1 MSSQQDYALRQ
12 KRRFSKKSK
21 KLKDDMKRRHEK
33 QIQILLKQQIQSAS
47 LGEHSLMLQKQTEDD
62 LRQRRSKERLAL
74 SLRNPGPKEFVQYSR
89 SSAKLS
95 EALLPSFNSSA
106 SDNCSNLNPHEI
118 AANDLEKA
126 RKERLENT
134 RKQKRLKER
143 KEQLRIETEAKFQ
156 MQFERIREKEEQLKM
171 REDERARAQE
181 IKRLR
186 AKRNIELKREKLA
199 KRIEDA
205 CLAQEQ
211 LLRSKYEKY
220 LLKEKLRHAQAVEQ
234 EILQELAL
242 EENQRQ
248 RREKQLRMEENQ
260 SKRIKLE
267 TQKRNNLLQKQ
278 KDANKR
284 LEKFNTEMENRRL
297 RNSQLHLEKME
308 HGKRVMRQMKD
319 RHEAFVN
326 NVLNNI
332 SISEEKSHLYNK
344 KIEEENAERRYYA
357 ALRDEDRM
365 DRVRMVHE
373 NLAEKNEIKEAMYI
387 SSNYRHEELLAK
399 VQDEKREELRKKAL
413 KRDKMIDKIKRER
426 EFLIAYR
433 AKRMREKAEARQ
445 KRFKDKTRVTTDS
458 PELKKATKTW
468 NRSDHITDRLKK
480 PIKKSSSVILDDIEA
495 LRRRQD
501 YQLDRVLDEE
511 EAAEKQRFE
520 AEIMAI
526 PQEKSRVTK
535 HFPRLRRVAFERIQ
549 RLREEN
555 DIVLARKLKEYFRT
569 KKSEEEEIE

>member
-1 MSSQQDYALRQ
+1 M
-12 KRRFSKKSK
+12 
-21 KLKDDMKRRHEK
+21 
-33 QIQILLKQQIQSAS
+33 
-47 LGEHSLMLQKQTEDD
+47 T
-62 LRQRRSKERLAL
+62 
-74 SLRNPGPKEFVQYSR
+74 
-89 SSAKLS
+89 
-95 EALLPSFNSSA
+95 
-106 SDNCSNLNPHEI
+106 
-118 AANDLEKA
+118 
-126 RKERLENT
+126 
-134 RKQKRLKER
+134 
-143 KEQLRIETEAKFQ
+143 
-156 MQFERIREKEEQLKM
+156 
-171 REDERARAQE
+171 
-181 IKRLR
+181 
-186 AKRNIELKREKLA
+186 
-199 KRIEDA
+199 
-205 CLAQEQ
+205 QEQ

-326 NVLNNI
+326 NVLQNI
-332 SISEEKSHLYNK
+332 SISEEKSDLYHK
-344 KIEEENAERRYYA
+344 KIEEENRERRYYA

-433 AKRMREKAEARQ
+433 AKRMREKSEARQ
-445 KRFKDKTRVTTDS
+445 KRFKDKMLVSTDNPDS
-458 PELKKATKTW
+458 NKQTVWHKSEQVADGLTKA
-468 NRSDHITDRLKK
+468 
-480 PIKKSSSVILDDIEA
+480 IKKSSSMILDDIEA

-520 AEIMAI
+520 AEIMAT
-526 PQEKSRVTK
+526 PQEKSRVAK

-555 DIVLARKLKEYFRT
+555 DIVLARKLEEYFRT
-569 KKSEEEEIE
+569 KKSEENKKKLNNKEE